1 MKVLGSIITNDES
14 RIVEFV
20 NKKIDKVERD
30 LEIILHE
37 SMPVQSAVLLL
48 RSSLN
53 INARMDYLMRV
64 LPYKIIQPSLER
76 FDKIM
81 LNSMKRILQLDTK
94 EMTSKT
100 CHRLRLN
107 IKLNTVV

>member
-48 RSSLN
+48 RSSL
-53 INARMDYLMRV
+53 NARMDYLMRV